1 MAITNSIGSGILSS
15 PGVGSGLDVNSIV
28 SQLMAV
34 EQKPL
39 TDLQA
44 KDAQINAQISAYGKL
59 TSSLSSFQTAMN
71 NIGDMTKFQV
81 NSATSSDNTVLT
93 ATASSTAAPGAHTV
107 QVVRAAEQHKLSS
120 TTSFA
125 STDTIAP
132 ATSTTITVGSTAF
145 TVDISGKTLSQVA
158 DAINGAS
165 DNAGVTA
172 TVANVDGGY
181 KLLLTANDTGSA
193 NALSVAYSGADPFS
207 MTTLNQDRNSDGS
220 FTSADLDA
228 VMILDGSSSLTA
240 TRSSNTV
247 TDLIGGVT
255 LNLQNAGT
263 VTVTVARDTAAVAKS
278 VQSFVDAYNALR
290 STLDTQSNGD
300 LQGDSTVRSITS
312 NILNVINTPPSG
324 VTGSYSYM
332 SQVGVSIQK
341 DGSMTLD
348 TAALNSALSSDYSG
362 VANLFAASGQG
373 YASRLGTV
381 ASQLLTSNGL
391 ITSRTD
397 GLKTSLTS
405 VKDSETNM
413 QSRLDVIQQ
422 NYLAQFTALDTMLGS
437 LKTTSTY
444 LTQQLANLPGFR

>member
-1 MAITNSIGSGILSS
+1 MAITNSIGSGILAS

-39 TDLQA
+39 TQLQT
-44 KDAQINAQISAYGKL
+44 KDSKINAQISAYGTL
-59 TSSLSSFQTAMN
+59 SSSLSSFQTAMN
-71 NIGDMTKFQV
+71 NIGDLAKFQV

-93 ATASSTAAPGAHTV
+93 ATASSTAAPGTHTV

-125 STDTIAP
+125 ATDTIA
-132 ATSTTITVGSTAF
+132 ASTTTTIGVGSASF
-145 TVDISGKTLSQVA
+145 TVDISGKTLSEVA

-172 TVANVDGGY
+172 TVAKVDTGY

-193 NALSVAYSGADPFS
+193 NALTATYSGADPFS
-207 MTTLNQDRNSDGS
+207 MTTLNLARSGGPS
-220 FTSADLDA
+220 FTASDLDA

-255 LNLQNAGT
+255 LTLQNAGT
-263 VTVTVARDTAAVAKS
+263 VTVKVARDTAAVTKS
-278 VQSFVDAYNALR
+278 IQSFVDAYNSLR
-290 STLDTQSNGD
+290 GTLDTQSKGN
-300 LQGDSTVRSITS
+300 LQGDSTLLSITS
-312 NILNVINTPPSG
+312 NILNVINTPPTG
-324 VTGSYSYM
+324 LTGSYTYM

-341 DGSMTLD
+341 DGTMTLD
-348 TAALNSALSSDYSG
+348 SAALNSALSSDYSG
-362 VANLFAASGQG
+362 VANLFAKSGQG

-381 ASQLLTSNGL
+381 ANQLLTSNGL

-397 GLKTSLTS
+397 GLKTTLAS
-405 VKDSETNM
+405 VKDSEANM
-413 QSRLDVIQQ
+413 QSRLDLIQQ
-422 NYLAQFTALDTMLGS
+422 SYLSQFTALDTMLGS
-437 LKTTSTY
+437 LKTTSSY